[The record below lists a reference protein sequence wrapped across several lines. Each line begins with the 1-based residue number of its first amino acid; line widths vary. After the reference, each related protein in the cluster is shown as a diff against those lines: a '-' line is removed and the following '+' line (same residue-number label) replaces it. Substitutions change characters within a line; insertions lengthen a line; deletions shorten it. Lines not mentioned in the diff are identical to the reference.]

1 MFKTVVQGV
10 LYITVTF
17 AMAID
22 TRGANVGPGTCF
34 VCVKEVTFSNCLQH
48 TTTCQ
53 QNEVCFTSEYID
65 GDGHVHY
72 NSGCLSEQICRT
84 VTGQEIQT
92 THAQMGIGHI
102 LGRKRDTPSNCFT
115 CCSTQTG
122 ASRPCNDQKC
132 LVGLEIPVT
141 IRSTPT
147 MTTTQTTTPTT
158 TTTTPIAATTTPTI
172 TTTTHTASTTTTT
185 TTMHKTTARTKT
197 TTTTSGEHSG
207 PKCYMC
213 DDVIETE
220 NCRTTGYCKIDELCF
235 TEKLTNHATGEV
247 RYKLGCQRKA
257 VCASL
262 ALYPMLPNSG
272 SCNQC
277 CDQNYCNSLLC
288 GKSMLGEH
296 SGPKCYMCDDV
307 IEPENCRTTGYCKID
322 ELCFTE
328 KLTNHATG
336 EVRYKLGCQR
346 KAVCASL
353 ALYPMLPN
361 SGSCN
366 RCCDQNYCNS
376 LLCGKSLLDLTTTTT
391 PITTTTSATTTVA
404 NSNCTDGVHCQ
415 KYADFFCRPT
425 NPSGLDV
432 CPITCRNPRCVVL
445 SFTITATTPT
455 TTTTTPTQTTTTPT
469 TTTTTPTTTTT
480 TPTTTTITPTTTT
493 TTPTTTTTTPTT
505 LSTADP
511 CPNGCCDTDPKCR
524 DFNFIATAC
533 LHQGT
538 GLQCPYICGLC
549 SQRTTPPPCKPDTD
563 PRCHEFNYAMSA
575 CLDNEKAKTCPKT
588 CGLC

>member
-272 SCNQC
+272 SCN
-277 CDQNYCNSLLC
+277 
-288 GKSMLGEH
+288 
-296 SGPKCYMCDDV
+296 
-307 IEPENCRTTGYCKID
+307 
-322 ELCFTE
+322 
-328 KLTNHATG
+328 
-336 EVRYKLGCQR
+336 
-346 KAVCASL
+346 
-353 ALYPMLPN
+353 
-361 SGSCN
+361 

-432 CPITCRNPRCVVL
+432 CPITCRNPRCVASMPSTKSVL